1 LLRICRKYAAKS
13 PKSPLARKRTSENGI
28 CVLSIHILY
37 NSEPDKLLSGEIL
50 PKKSPA
56 AFLLLPILLFI
67 FMFGWIF
74 YSAAEKANSKAS
86 PRSRKQPPKQIAS
99 ENDLEIGI
107 ITEMPQEQAI
117 KE

>member
-1 LLRICRKYAAKS
+1 
-13 PKSPLARKRTSENGI
+13 
-28 CVLSIHILY
+28 
-37 NSEPDKLLSGEIL
+37 
-50 PKKSPA
+50 
-56 AFLLLPILLFI
+56 
-67 FMFGWIF
+67 MFGWIF
-74 YSAAEKANSKAS
+74 YSAAEKANTKAS